1 MYLFGYSVNV
11 SPETLERDPMK
22 SLVSLQGN
30 QWAAK
35 MLLYPEVKEDSGGE
49 TSCWRGGLSGQL
61 YSYKPVKY
69 KCYAVAIYF
78 QMALLRQ
85 RTAQGSNAA
94 EIEKK
99 IKR

>member
-1 MYLFGYSVNV
+1 M
-11 SPETLERDPMK
+11 
-22 SLVSLQGN
+22 LV
-30 QWAAK
+30 
-35 MLLYPEVKEDSGGE
+35 YPEVKENSGGE
-49 TSCWRGGLSGQL
+49 PSWRGGLSDPF

-69 KCYAVAIYF
+69 KCYAIGIYF
-78 QMALLRQ
+78 QMGLLRQ

>member
-1 MYLFGYSVNV
+1 MEKQVVGVV
-11 SPETLERDPMK
+11 A
-22 SLVSLQGN
+22 SLTNYIHL
-30 QWAAK
+30 
-35 MLLYPEVKEDSGGE
+35 
-49 TSCWRGGLSGQL
+49 
-61 YSYKPVKY
+61 KPVKY
-69 KCYAVAIYF
+69 KCYTIGIYF

>member
-1 MYLFGYSVNV
+1 MFLFGYSIKI

-22 SLVSLQGN
+22 ALVSLQEN
-30 QWAAK
+30 QW
-35 MLLYPEVKEDSGGE
+35 LVKYAGIPGSEGRFRR
-49 TSCWRGGLSGQL
+49 CWRGGLSGQFH
-61 YSYKPVKY
+61 SYKPVKY
-69 KCYAVAIYF
+69 KCYAVGIYF